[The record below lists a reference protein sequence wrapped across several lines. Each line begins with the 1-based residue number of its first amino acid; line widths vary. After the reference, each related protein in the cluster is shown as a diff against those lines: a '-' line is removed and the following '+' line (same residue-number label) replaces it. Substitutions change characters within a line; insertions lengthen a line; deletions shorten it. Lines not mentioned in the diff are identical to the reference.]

1 MDVQVNS
8 FTYNFTDGQINSAQ
22 VGLYGSNPSTSEYI
36 NASVRINQSDLSE
49 GATFLTVNMTDI
61 IAIAKKKLAAD
72 TALKDATTTPQAQ

>member
-1 MDVQVNS
+1 MNVQVNS

-22 VGLYGSNPSTSEYI
+22 VGFYGNNQSTGEYV

-49 GATFLTVNMTDI
+49 GATFLTVAMNDI

-72 TALKDATTTPQAQ
+72 TAVKESTTPQAQ

>member
-1 MDVQVNS
+1 MNVQVNS

-22 VGLYGSNPSTSEYI
+22 VGLYGNNPATGEYV

-49 GATFLTVNMTDI
+49 GATFLTVAMNDI
-61 IAIAKKKLAAD
+61 ITIAKKKLAAD

>member
-1 MDVQVNS
+1 MNVQVNS
-8 FTYNFTDGQINSAQ
+8 FTYNFADGQINSAQ
-22 VGLYGSNPSTSEYI
+22 VGLYGNNQSTGEYV

-72 TALKDATTTPQAQ
+72 TALKDATTTTQA

>member
-1 MDVQVNS
+1 MNVQVNS

-22 VGLYGSNPSTSEYI
+22 VGLYGNNQSTGEYI
-36 NASVRINQSDLSE
+36 NASVRINQSDLNE

-61 IAIAKKKLAAD
+61 ITIAKKKLAAD